1 MGIAESIHA
10 SLKIPNVAVLKS
22 LSYNFCLFAMQK
34 LTTRWRLTPT
44 FNLHLHPVQ
53 IFSMTLHVYLYQGC
67 VRKSHFFFF
76 FKCKTYIVFSTVADI
91 IMI

>member
-10 SLKIPNVAVLKS
+10 SLKIPNLAVLKS

-67 VRKSHFFFF
+67 VRKSHFFKFN
-76 FKCKTYIVFSTVADI
+76 TYIVFSTVADI